1 MQQNCR
7 FGLKRIHESSL
18 SMIERFKRI
27 ATILKRIRSIIIFCA
42 AFSSCMM
49 LLSVFQSPWLSGEFW
64 LIPSL
69 IAFCWFL
76 VLFSFGELFASVP
89 DLSAKQTS
97 WGRRFMNSIHRTW
110 YRILGTTLII
120 ILIALILLSYQLLRQ
135 WYLR

>member
-42 AFSSCMM
+42 ALSSCMM

-69 IAFCWFL
+69 LAFCWFL